1 MDDFLAIANQRS
13 NAVQDFLASQGVA
26 PERLFLCNPEV
37 ITDKEEKPKVALLF
51 PVNTCYLLKK
61 IICVLHE

>member
-1 MDDFLAIANQRS
+1 MDDFLAIANQCS
-13 NAVQDFLASQGVA
+13 NAFQGIA

-51 PVNTCYLLKK
+51 QPTLVIY
-61 IICVLHE
+61 